1 MKKILILLLISSFPF
16 YSARAFESVLEPGP
30 YQAGH
35 QTWMLEDTSRGV
47 PPYKNSTGSDTR
59 KLVTEIWYPSDDVS
73 WTISGRHAPLTASPG
88 PFPLIVY
95 SHGIMSERM
104 ETEYLARYLA
114 TQGVVFM
121 SFTAPATSLYDA
133 GSLNF
138 GDIVNLP
145 GDVSFL
151 IDEILKRNA
160 DPSSPFYTKIDA
172 ARIGA
177 AGTSLGAGVSLTAGF
192 KSGLRDP
199 RLSLVVT
206 FAAGAREDP
215 AQTIFDNPDI
225 AVPLLLIHGDIDAI
239 IPYDGSAPVL
249 LKAAP
254 GPTYLLTLVGG
265 THTGFAHLSTL
276 FFLSDNVD
284 TVGCAALSMAGL
296 DLCDLPL
303 PAGMDPQQQHD
314 LTAMATWNFIVMH
327 FSADLKKRAQAA
339 DFLLNTMP
347 EKYGEEIAIQSNGK
361 RKMIYPDAP

>member
-1 MKKILILLLISSFPF
+1 MKKILILLLILSFPF
-16 YSARAFESVLEPGP
+16 YSARACESVLEPGP

-47 PPYKNSTGSDTR
+47 APYNNSKGSDTR

-73 WTISGRHAPLTASPG
+73 WTISGRNAPLTLSPG

-104 ETEYLARYLA
+104 ETVYLARYLA

-160 DPSSPFYTKIDA
+160 DPSSPFYAKIDA
-172 ARIGA
+172 ACIGA
-177 AGTSLGAGVSLTAGF
+177 AGTSLGAGVSLMAGF

-215 AQTIFDNPDI
+215 AQTIFDSPDI

-239 IPYDGSAPVL
+239 IPYDKNAPVL
-249 LKAAP
+249 LSAAP
-254 GPTYLLTLVGG
+254 GPAYLLTLVGG
-265 THTGFAHLSTL
+265 THTGFAHVSTL
-276 FFLSDNVD
+276 FFLTDNVD
-284 TVGCAALSMAGL
+284 NVGCAALSMAGL

-303 PAGMDPQQQHD
+303 PAGMDPQRQHD
-314 LTAMATWNFIVMH
+314 LTAMATWNFIAMH
-327 FSADLKKRAQAA
+327 FSGDLNKRAQAA
-339 DFLLNTMP
+339 EFLLTAMP
-347 EKYGEEIAIQSNGK
+347 QKYSDEIVIQTNGK
-361 RKMIYPDAP
+361 

>member
-1 MKKILILLLISSFPF
+1 MKKILILLLISGFPF
-16 YSARAFESVLEPGP
+16 YSAGACESVLEPGP

-47 PPYKNSTGSDTR
+47 APYNNSMGSDTR

-73 WTISGRHAPLTASPG
+73 WTISGRNAPLTASLG

-104 ETEYLARYLA
+104 ETVYLARYLA

-133 GSLNF
+133 GSLNY

-151 IDEILKRNA
+151 IDEILKRSS
-160 DPSSPFYTKIDA
+160 DPSSPFYAKIDA
-172 ARIGA
+172 ACIGA
-177 AGTSLGAGVSLTAGF
+177 AGTSLGAGVSLMAGF
-192 KSGLRDP
+192 KSDLRDQ

-215 AQTIFDNPDI
+215 AQTIFDSPGI

-239 IPYDGSAPVL
+239 IPYDESAPVL
-249 LKAAP
+249 LSTAP
-254 GPTYLLTLVGG
+254 GPAYLMTLVGG
-265 THTGFAHLSTL
+265 THTGFAHVSTL
-276 FFLSDNVD
+276 FFLTDNVD
-284 TVGCAALSMAGL
+284 NVGCAALSMAGL

-303 PAGMDPQQQHD
+303 PAGMDPQRQHD
-314 LTAMATWNFIVMH
+314 LTAMATGNFIAMH
-327 FSADLKKRAQAA
+327 FSGDLKKRAQAA
-339 DFLLNTMP
+339 EFLLKTMP

-361 RKMIYPDAP
+361 